1 MSLKTKSNR
10 MPNNRQSLGDLV
22 VPGSAFVKRTG
33 RASNLCDAVPIP
45 GDSPLPLHQVGD
57 YYMFADESNLM
68 RVVQYLSSLDSAYAS
83 SSAIHIAI
91 DENLKRGKTMA
102 EFDLPSRFKDA
113 AAKTVAAK
121 QKTAAKLSEL
131 KSRVHYVV
139 ASVRT
144 LQNTPSEFAAFHHAT
159 NSFVA
164 LDRVDGGS
172 LHELNEMLQV
182 AKSAKKLLIV
192 PFDSM
197 ALASSHMCTI
207 VIEPKHKSNAIVHIF
222 DPNGE
227 VPTQEPDLPFMKSY
241 RAAVASSLTVL
252 FGEFQ
257 DVFDSVSVNFRTIPN
272 FNLPGAAPRNGV
284 THGAVEKKFLAYQ
297 LDRNVYNFVYK
308 REAEGICAIVSLF
321 VMVQTLCFGRRVL
334 KDSFWEE
341 TFRAMSGSPLASG
354 SVVAGVN
361 RNKKVFG
368 GREVLHQVYMR
379 MIFMRSLAWSLYK
392 MALPHKKYVAMG
404 GSTPL
409 LHFHDTG
416 IVT

>member
-1 MSLKTKSNR
+1 
-10 MPNNRQSLGDLV
+10 MPRNRQSLGDLV
-22 VPGSAFVKRTG
+22 VPGSAFTQRAG
-33 RASNLCDAVPIP
+33 RAFKLCDAVPIP

-57 YYMFADESNLM
+57 YFMFADESNLL

-83 SSAIHIAI
+83 SSAIHFAI
-91 DENLKRGKTMA
+91 DENLKRGRSMA

-113 AAKTVAAK
+113 AAKTVAA
-121 QKTAAKLSEL
+121 QKKAADMSEL

-139 ASVRT
+139 ASVRSVR
-144 LQNTPSEFAAFHHAT
+144 NTPSEFAAFHHAR
-159 NSFVA
+159 NEFVA
-164 LDRVDGGS
+164 LDRVDAGS
-172 LHELNEMLQV
+172 LYELNEMLQV

-207 VIEPKHKSNAIVHIF
+207 VIEPKRQSNAIVHIF

-227 VPTQEPDLPFMKSY
+227 VPTKEPDFSFMKSY
-241 RAAVASSLTVL
+241 RAAVASSLKVL
-252 FGEFQ
+252 FQEFQ
-257 DVFDSVSVNFRTIPN
+257 SVFDSVSVNFRTIPN

-297 LDRNVYNFVYK
+297 LDRNVYNFAYK

-341 TFRAMSGSPLASG
+341 TFRSMSGSPLASRAI
-354 SVVAGVN
+354 VAGVN
-361 RNKKVFG
+361 RNKKMFG
-368 GREVLHQVYMR
+368 GKEVLHQVYMR
-379 MIFMRSLAWSLYK
+379 MVFMRSLAWSLYK
-392 MALPHKKYVAMG
+392 LALPHKKYVAMG